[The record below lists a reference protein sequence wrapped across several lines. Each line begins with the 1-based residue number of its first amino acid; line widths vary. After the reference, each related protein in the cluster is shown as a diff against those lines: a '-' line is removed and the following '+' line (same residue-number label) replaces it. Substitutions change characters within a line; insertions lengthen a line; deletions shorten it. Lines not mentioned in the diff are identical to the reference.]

1 MINKSV
7 PQPSNTF
14 KRKPRVRE
22 KIIQGFLFL
31 CGLISIL
38 VTVGIVYE
46 LGKEARL
53 FFTETQ
59 WEESNKEIATDIT
72 ANDEIILTFTSGTPV
87 VEDQIL
93 RLDEEELLVVTV
105 DNVKLGVI
113 RGYNDTV
120 PATHKEGST
129 LYTAVNVSIIEF
141 FTKTE
146 WNPQIGKFGILP
158 LVNATLITAL
168 IALIVAIPIG
178 LSIAIYLSEYAS
190 EKIRQTLK
198 PILEILA
205 GVPTVVYGYFALTLM
220 TPLLR
225 KIFGFGNVEI
235 YNTASAGIVIG
246 ILIIP
251 LISSMSEDA
260 LHAVPQSLREAAY
273 GLGATKLE
281 TALKIVLPAAI
292 SGVTAAFIV
301 AASRAVGETMIVAI
315 AAGAGSK
322 FTFNPFEGAET
333 MTGHIVRISGGDLS
347 YNSIDYNSLFAIGLL
362 LFLMTLSLNIFS
374 QHIVNKFREEYE

>member
-1 MINKSV
+1 MIKKPEHKTSNK
-7 PQPSNTF
+7 F

-22 KIIQGFLFL
+22 TIIQGFLFL

-72 ANDEIILTFTSGTPV
+72 ANDDTIFTSTSGTPV
-87 VEDQIL
+87 TEEQVL
-93 RLDEEELLVVTV
+93 RIDAEEMLVVTV
-105 DNVKLGVI
+105 DNIKLTVI
-113 RGYNDTV
+113 RGYNDTI
-120 PATHKEGST
+120 PAAHKEGST
-129 LYTAVNVSIIEF
+129 LYTAVNVSIVEF

-146 WNPQIGKFGILP
+146 WNPQIGKFGVLP
-158 LVNATLITAL
+158 LVNATLMTAS

-178 LSIAIYLSEYAS
+178 LSIAIYLSEYATL
-190 EKIRQTLK
+190 KVRNTLK

-225 KIFGFGNVEI
+225 LIFGIENVEI

-260 LHAVPQSLREAAY
+260 LHAVPQSLREAAF

-281 TALKIVLPAAI
+281 TALKVVLPAAI
-292 SGVTAAFIV
+292 SGVAAAFIV

-362 LFLMTLSLNIFS
+362 LFIMTLLLNIFS
-374 QHIVNKFREEYE
+374 QYIVNKFREEYE